1 MVIGLSRVCSLL
13 AILWFW
19 VAAPALAVNGN
30 ALALEAPRVVA
41 ALEQGLAAELGTGL
55 RRNPELALA
64 LYCDA
69 GGLGSPEGFFRVG
82 RVLAIGPRHL
92 RNPALANA
100 YFALAARL
108 GHAAAIDAFDPGIGV
123 PRRAAEASSSFAAGL
138 EKQGFDL
145 EGYISGLS
153 PARRRIADL
162 IRRHAARHSVNERIA
177 LAVALA
183 ESNLNAQAVSPK
195 NAQGVMQLILA
206 TQERFGVKDGFD
218 PEANVR
224 GGLAY
229 LQWLKQRFDG
239 DWGLVV
245 AAYNAGEGAVDRHR
259 GIPPYRE
266 TRDYVRRV
274 LFSPALRPRY
284 DASQCRTS
292 LK

>member
-13 AILWFW
+13 PTLWFW
-19 VAAPALAVNGN
+19 VAAPALAVDGN

-108 GHAAAIDAFDPGIGV
+108 GHAAAIDAFDPGIES
-123 PRRAAEASSSFAAGL
+123 AALDEACGSFAAGL

-162 IRRHAARHSVNERIA
+162 IRRHAARSGVDERIA

-183 ESNLNAQAVSPK
+183 ESNLNAQAISPK

-274 LFSPALRPRY
+274 LFFAGLAP
-284 DASQCRTS
+284 S
-292 LK
+292 L

>member
-13 AILWFW
+13 PILWFW
-19 VAAPALAVNGN
+19 VAAPALAADDRV
-30 ALALEAPRVVA
+30 LELEAPRVIA

-55 RRNPELALA
+55 RRNPQLAIA

-69 GGLGSPEGFFRVG
+69 GTLGSAEGFFRIG
-82 RVLAIGPRHL
+82 RILAIGPQHL

-108 GHAAAIDAFDPGIGV
+108 GHGAAPDAFDPDV
-123 PRRAAEASSSFAAGL
+123 ESAALEEACGSFAAGL

-162 IRRHAARHSVNERIA
+162 IRRLAARSGVDERVA

-183 ESNLNAQAVSPK
+183 ESNLNPQAVSPK

-218 PEANVR
+218 PEANIR

-274 LFSPALRPRY
+274 LYFAGLAP
-284 DASQCRTS
+284 S
-292 LK
+292 L